1 MTIKQVTVLGAG
13 VLGAQIAFQAAYAGF
28 KVVSYD
34 INDDALAAAAKRFE
48 SLQGVYQKEVG
59 ATADQLS
66 QTMARL
72 SQSSDLDGAV
82 SAADLII
89 EAVPENLDLKK
100 QIWAQVGAAAPD
112 HTIFLTNTSTLLP
125 SSFADSTGAPERFL
139 ALHFANNIWVQ
150 NIVEVMGTAQTDTKY
165 VAMTEQFAK
174 DMGMDPVVLQKEQPR
189 YIMNSLL
196 VPLLD
201 AASQLYANEVAD
213 PKQIDKVWKKA
224 THAPKGPF
232 EIMDIVGLRTV
243 YAIHS
248 ANAERTG
255 NELEKQFIQKL
266 KADYLDQGRTG
277 KESGKGFYDYDNAGN
292 TIIDE

>member
-1 MTIKQVTVLGAG
+1 MTIKKVTVLGAG

-28 KVVSYD
+28 EVVSYD

-48 SLQGVYQKEVG
+48 ALQGVYQEQVG
-59 ATADQLS
+59 ATTDQLS

-72 SQSSDLDGAV
+72 SQSSDLIDAV

-100 QIWAQVGAAAPD
+100 QIWAQVGAAAPA

-150 NIVEVMGTAQTDTKY
+150 NIVEVMGTAQTDAKY
-165 VAMTEQFAK
+165 VSLTEQFAK
-174 DMGMDPVVLQKEQPR
+174 DMGMDPVVLNKEQPR

-201 AASQLYANEVAD
+201 AASRLYANEVAS
-213 PKQIDKVWKKA
+213 PYQIDKVWKKA
-224 THAPKGPF
+224 TRSPKGPF

-255 NELEKQFIQKL
+255 DALERQFTQKL
-266 KADYLDQGRTG
+266 KAEYIDQGKTG
-277 KESGKGFYDYDNAGN
+277 KESGQGFYDYDANGNA
-292 TIIDE
+292 ILDE

>member
-1 MTIKQVTVLGAG
+1 MTIKKVTILGAG

-28 KVVSYD
+28 EVVSYD

-48 SLQGVYQKEVG
+48 TLQGVYQEQVG
-59 ATADQLS
+59 ATTDQLS

-72 SQSSDLDGAV
+72 SQSSDLIDAV
-82 SAADLII
+82 GAADLII

-150 NIVEVMGTAQTDTKY
+150 NIVEVMGTTQTDAKY
-165 VAMTEQFAK
+165 VSLTEQFAK
-174 DMGMDPVVLQKEQPR
+174 DMGMDPVVLNKEQPR

-201 AASQLYANEVAD
+201 AASRLYANEVAS
-213 PKQIDKVWKKA
+213 PHQIDKVWKKA
-224 THAPKGPF
+224 TRSPKGPF

-255 NELEKQFIQKL
+255 DALERQFTQKL
-266 KADYLDQGRTG
+266 KAEYIDQGKTG
-277 KESGKGFYDYDNAGN
+277 KESGQGFYDYDANGNA
-292 TIIDE
+292 ILDD

>member
-1 MTIKQVTVLGAG
+1 MTIKKVTVLGAG

-28 KVVSYD
+28 EVVSYD

-48 SLQGVYQKEVG
+48 ALQGVYQEQVG
-59 ATADQLS
+59 ATIDQLS

-72 SQSSDLDGAV
+72 SQSSDLIGAV

-100 QIWAQVGAAAPD
+100 QIWAQVGAAAPA

-150 NIVEVMGTAQTDTKY
+150 NIVEVMGTAQTDAKY
-165 VAMTEQFAK
+165 VSLTEQFAK
-174 DMGMDPVVLQKEQPR
+174 DMGMDPVVLNKEQPR

-201 AASQLYANEVAD
+201 AASRLYANEVAS
-213 PKQIDKVWKKA
+213 PHQIDKVWKKA
-224 THAPKGPF
+224 TRSPKGPF

-255 NELEKQFIQKL
+255 DALERQFTQKL
-266 KADYLDQGRTG
+266 KAEYIDQGKTG
-277 KESGKGFYDYDNAGN
+277 KESGQGFYDYDANGNA
-292 TIIDE
+292 ILDE